1 MNAVPDGSELADRT
15 DQRLT
20 IAANV
25 SNATGTAIV
34 LAFLV
39 FLLPASRSP
48 GSGYETML
56 VATGLGLAL
65 YLPASFYLGRRWGRR
80 RFVPVLAW
88 LRGSAPAGD
97 VVQRLLLEYP
107 MWMAKVS
114 ARFWGVAAVIFSALG
129 FITAS
134 AVVGTSVLVTVILGG
149 VTTSSVV
156 YLMGERVVRPVVAL
170 ALANSAP
177 PRAAIPGVAARMT
190 MAWTLATG
198 VPLLGVIALAV
209 TDLAGV
215 HVDQDTL
222 VAATLFLAV
231 LAAAVGFLAILFAAR
246 GVANPIGSVRREL
259 ARIEGGYLDASVPVD
274 DGSEVGL
281 LQAGFNRMAA
291 GLRERE
297 RLREAFG
304 AFVDPGLTGRVLE
317 EGIDLAG
324 EEVEL
329 TVMFMDVRG
338 FTTLSERAAA
348 REVVAALNEL
358 YGVVVPIVLRH
369 GGHANKFIGD
379 GLLCVFGAPERLK
392 DHADRAVAAAIE
404 VSRAVHVHFAGDLRL
419 GIGLNSGSVVA
430 GTIGGG
436 GRLDFTVIG
445 DTVNTAARV
454 ETATRKTGDDILITD
469 ATRQRLRRDHGAWL
483 ERDPIPLKGKTQPVS
498 LFAPPDLP
506 VVDSA
511 DPSAAVARSGT
522 DR

>member
-1 MNAVPDGSELADRT
+1 
-15 DQRLT
+15 
-20 IAANV
+20 
-25 SNATGTAIV
+25 
-34 LAFLV
+34 
-39 FLLPASRSP
+39 
-48 GSGYETML
+48 
-56 VATGLGLAL
+56 
-65 YLPASFYLGRRWGRR
+65 
-80 RFVPVLAW
+80 
-88 LRGSAPAGD
+88 
-97 VVQRLLLEYP
+97 

-114 ARFWGVAAVIFSALG
+114 AGFWGVAAVIFSVLG

-134 AVVGTSVLVTVILGG
+134 AVIGTGVLVTVILGG

-177 PRAAIPGVAARMT
+177 PRSAIPGVAVRMT

-198 VPLLGVIALAV
+198 VPLLGVVALAV

-215 HVDQDTL
+215 NMDETTL
-222 VAATLFLAV
+222 LAATLFLAV
-231 LAAAVGFLAILFAAR
+231 LAATVGFLAILFAAR
-246 GVANPIGSVRREL
+246 GVADPIGSVRREL
-259 ARIEGGYLDASVPVD
+259 ARIEGGDLDASVPVD

-304 AFVDPGLTGRVLE
+304 AFVDPELTARVLE

-348 REVVAALNEL
+348 HEVVAALNAL
-358 YGVVVPIVLRH
+358 YSVVVPIVLRH

-379 GLLCVFGAPERLK
+379 GLLCVFGAPERRD
-392 DHADRAVAAAIE
+392 DHADRAVAAGLE
-404 VSRAVHVHFAGDLRL
+404 VSRAVNSHFAGELRI

-454 ETATRKTGDDILITD
+454 ESATRMTGDDVLITD
-469 ATRQRLRRDHGAWL
+469 ATRQRLRRDHGIWL
-483 ERDPIPLKGKTQPVS
+483 EREPMPLKGKTQPVS
-498 LFAPPDLP
+498 LYAPSELPVGAPPD
-506 VVDSA
+506 
-511 DPSAAVARSGT
+511 PSTAVAPLGT
-522 DR
+522 VR